1 MRRVLVAIDF
11 SKIGRFVLGEAAQLA
26 RRFNDG
32 EVHVLHVASLEAYRN
47 LRESTE
53 IALDEHLEHLRSRL
67 RQWAGKV
74 GATGVPLRI
83 EVIPGDDVADS
94 ILATAEQV
102 KAELLVMGSHS
113 RTGIARVV
121 LGSVAESVLR
131 RAQVPVLIIPR
142 AAFRA
147 EELVVA
153 GAQAAEPAR

>member
-26 RRFNDG
+26 RRFNNG
-32 EVHVLHVASLEAYRN
+32 ELHVLHVASLEAYGN

-67 RQWAGKV
+67 RQWTGKV

-102 KAELLVMGSHS
+102 KAELIVMGSHS
-113 RTGIARVV
+113 RTGLARVV

-131 RAQVPVLIIPR
+131 RAQVPVLITPK

-147 EELVVA
+147 EELVGA
-153 GAQAAEPAR
+153 AAQAAEPTR